1 MNNTTWD
8 SAIGD
13 GDMWIDTPE
22 RLVSIFDDIE
32 KVYKKYGLWVKL

>member
-13 GDMWIDTPE
+13 GGIRIETPE
-22 RLVSIFDDIE
+22 KLIQFFDDIE
-32 KVYKKYGLWVKL
+32 KVYKNISER